1 MSQSIKGGVYFY
13 GLSLAELEAFHFYA
27 YDKNEMLTIVYH
39 HSK

>member
-1 MSQSIKGGVYFY
+1 MRRLRGFFNLL